1 MKASISIGELR
12 ALCELAWGERVVV
25 LTFEPRRVRVRAAGM
40 VSSDLFVADL
50 DETDDDDDGVGQI
63 LAACAEKLSERAAR
77 AREMVD
83 YYRSQAKS
91 AEGAASHVE
100 AKVAQIRAL
109 FAEASRAPEGDL
121 TPAPTSG

>member
-1 MKASISIGELR
+1 MSIGELR

-25 LTFEPRRVRVRAAGM
+25 LTFEQRRVRVRAAGM
-40 VSSDLFVADL
+40 GSDLFVADI
-50 DETDDDDDGVGQI
+50 DETADDDGTGAI

-77 AREMVD
+77 AREMAD
-83 YYRSQAKS
+83 YYRGQAKS

-109 FAEASRAPEGDL
+109 LVEDMAPGTE
-121 TPAPTSG
+121 P